1 MKSASCRCLASSDEL
16 VLAALGP
23 NACPVREPPA
33 EWTIE
38 TPWLD
43 TMSGT
48 GALLGVE
55 QELKTRDAMILQDRD
70 VDIRDERVRQKD
82 KPVVTR

>member
-1 MKSASCRCLASSDEL
+1 MKSASCRCWVSSDEL

-33 EWTIE
+33 EWTTE
-38 TPWLD
+38 SPLARHD
-43 TMSGT
+43 VG

-70 VDIRDERVRQKD
+70 VDVRDERVRQKD
-82 KPVVTR
+82 ESVVAR